1 MNIMKKLLSVFVV
14 LAMLLSFAACDSSK
28 KKDDDD
34 EDESD
39 EAAELNNDF
48 EGTYEGE
55 VDLVDVYCYAL
66 DYPKAEAE
74 EYAADMDDY
83 TATAILNIKDDTFDM
98 SFECS
103 NKDIKNFVNDFY
115 TVVAE
120 SMFDEDEVE
129 SQLADAADHI
139 EEEIEALEDYFSDSE
154 NDIEYEFDGESAF
167 EFSLGGADFEFELDL
182 GTKKFTV
189 EDVECSASELD
200 GFGEIFEDVTFK
212 KVANYEGGKKDDDE
226 SKDES
231 KPENKPGFAPDET
244 SKDESKTE
252 SNPVIDNNPESSFA
266 PVPVPPVDTPD
277 EGITGTYAG
286 VIYLLDAYYIMNE
299 FEDDVYAAGEYM
311 ENIYYLDVTLTIT
324 DSTISLDIIE
334 EPDTV
339 DAFLDEFAYALLAYY
354 YPDYTEEQ
362 IQAAIAAI
370 ADDIA
375 GDKAALKTFIEE
387 IYFYNCGCTYDEGS
401 EVISVDVNGNT
412 MNISIIIDDTTG
424 DFEIYSV
431 YDNNFENI
439 EEFETLL
446 YSTVF
451 TKQ

>member
-34 EDESD
+34 EDED
-39 EAAELNNDF
+39 ESGEAVELNNDF

-55 VDLVDVYCYAL
+55 ISLLDVYCFAL
-66 DYPKAEAE
+66 EYPKAEAE
-74 EYAADMDDY
+74 DFAADMDDY
-83 TATAILNIKDDTFDM
+83 TATATLNIKDDTFDM

-103 NKDIKNFVNDFY
+103 SKDIKKFVNDFY
-115 TVVAE
+115 TAVAE

-139 EEEIEALEDYFSDSE
+139 EDEIDALEEYFADSE
-154 NDIEYEFDGESAF
+154 DKDIDYTFDGESAF
-167 EFSLGGADFEFELDL
+167 EFSMGGADFEFELDL

-189 EDVECSASELD
+189 KNVESSASD
-200 GFGEIFEDVTFK
+200 YDDFCDIFEDVTFK
-212 KVANYEGGKKDDDE
+212 KVANYEGGKKDDDDDKKDE
-226 SKDES
+226 SKDEN
-231 KPENKPGFAPDET
+231 KPENKPGFAPNET
-244 SKDESKTE
+244 SKDESKNE
-252 SNPVIDNNPESSFA
+252 STFV
-266 PVPVPPVDTPD
+266 PVPVLPDETPA

-299 FEDDVYAAGEYM
+299 FEDDVYAADEYM
-311 ENIYYLDVTLTIT
+311 EHIYYLDVTLTIT
-324 DSTISLDIIE
+324 DSTITFDIIE
-334 EPDTV
+334 EPETV

-362 IQAAIAAI
+362 VQAAIAAI

-401 EVISVDVNGNT
+401 EVISIDVYGNT

-431 YDNNFENI
+431 YDDNFENI
-439 EEFETLL
+439 QEFETLL